1 MPLRI
6 TDTANNAQ
14 FIRQVNASRQRL
26 NEAQEQ
32 IGTGKRVNYP
42 SDDPIS
48 AGIVIRTR
56 TTQAAV
62 EQFKRNAGLAQDSL
76 LAADTVL
83 DSYEVTLDRLRS
95 LLTSGASDTVAS
107 KDRSIVATE
116 VEGLRTHILGLA
128 NRQNGNQFLFG
139 GTRQEAPP
147 YDNTGVPAATPTAQ
161 QFLQIDPEGIPL
173 PTGVTADT
181 IFEDASGTIFQTL
194 DDAAAA
200 LRGTGDEAADRTTIL
215 NTLDR
220 MLEFTDLARIART
233 QLGTGLTR
241 VETVTD
247 QLTDRSLALEATAQ
261 RAEGADF
268 VEAALNLNNAQQ
280 VFEALLQTKA
290 NSNHRSLIDLLG

>member
-14 FIRQVNASRQRL
+14 FIRQVNTSRQRL

-62 EQFKRNAGLAQDSL
+62 EQFKRNAGMAHDSL
-76 LAADTVL
+76 LVADTVL

-95 LLTSGASDTVAS
+95 LMTAGASDTVGS
-107 KDRSIVATE
+107 KDRSVVATE
-116 VEGLRTHILGLA
+116 IEGLRTQLLGLA
-128 NRQNGNQFLFG
+128 NRQNGNQYLFG

-147 YDNTGVPAATPTAQ
+147 YDNAGIPAGTPTAQ

-173 PTGVTADT
+173 PTGVTAET
-181 IFEDASGTIFQTL
+181 VFEDATGTIFQTL
-194 DDAAAA
+194 EDAAAA
-200 LRGTGDEAADRTTIL
+200 MRGTGDAVADRATIMSA
-215 NTLDR
+215 LDR
-220 MLEFTDLARIART
+220 MLDFTDLARVART

-241 VETVTD
+241 VVTVTD

-268 VEAALNLNNAQQ
+268 VEAAINLNNAQQ

-290 NSNHRSLIDLLG
+290 NSSHRSLIDLLG